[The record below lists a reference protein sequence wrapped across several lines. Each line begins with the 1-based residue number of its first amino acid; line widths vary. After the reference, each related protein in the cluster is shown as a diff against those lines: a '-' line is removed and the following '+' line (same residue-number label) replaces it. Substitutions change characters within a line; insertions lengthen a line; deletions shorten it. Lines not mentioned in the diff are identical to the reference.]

1 MWYNVAMFA
10 GSRRG
15 QAALEYVLALVA
27 VMAVAGVLAYLVS
40 AARSAAWRSE
50 VLVGADCP

>member
-1 MWYNVAMFA
+1 MFA

-40 AARSAAWRSE
+40 AARSASWRSE